1 MNNIMNIN
9 IYTDGAYS
17 SKTNIGGWALI
28 SVPESVSNDNELYK
42 FYHRD
47 SGWEKDTTNNRME
60 LYAMAKALQYA
71 RGLLSYADNNVQH
84 ITIYTDSAYIANAFR
99 DKWFDKWRA
108 NNWKTSRKTPVLN
121 QDLWETILAH
131 YELNKYYITVA
142 KVGGHS
148 GNTLNE
154 LVDQMAVT
162 ARIIGAKEQGG
173 TDD

>member
-1 MNNIMNIN
+1 MVIQ

-28 SVPESVSNDNELYK
+28 SVPESVSNNNELYK
-42 FYHRD
+42 FYHQD

-99 DKWFDKWRA
+99 DKWFNKWR
-108 NNWKTSRKTPVLN
+108 NNGWKTSKKTPVLN
-121 QDLWETILAH
+121 QDLWEVILSH
-131 YELNKYYITVA
+131 YELNEYYITIE
-142 KVGGHS
+142 KVSGHA
-148 GNTLNE
+148 GNKWNE
-154 LVDQMAVT
+154 LADQLAVT
-162 ARIIGAKEQGG
+162 ARIIGAKRQGE
-173 TDD
+173 TDG